1 MTVKRRMWWIAGGLV
16 AVLAAVALIGPFV
29 YSWLSD
35 EPATLVSQR
44 IVNDG
49 VITAAELEGV
59 WRIGDSSI
67 VGYRVEEKIALTDVT
82 AVGRTSDVTG
92 EFTVVNAVL
101 ETAEFTVDMAT
112 FASDRSQRDG
122 QFRTRIMDVATYP
135 TATFRLTAPVA
146 VPVSTTVATMEPFL
160 ATGDLTLRGTTKPV
174 TFEIYAVIADG
185 RLRLTG
191 STEIVFREWGI
202 PNPSVP
208 EAFVYTGKTGVL
220 EFDLAFD
227 PTD

>member
-1 MTVKRRMWWIAGGLV
+1 VKVQRRTWRIVGGLLT
-16 AVLAAVALIGPFV
+16 VLAAVALIGPFV
-29 YSWLSD
+29 YSWFSD

-59 WRIGDSSI
+59 WRIGDGSI
-67 VGYRVEEKIALTDVT
+67 VGYRVEEKIAIADVT
-82 AVGRTSDVTG
+82 AVGRTSDVMG
-92 EFTVVNAVL
+92 EFTVVNGVL

-112 FASDRSQRDG
+112 FASDRSQRDS

-135 TATFRLTAPVA
+135 TSTFRLTGMVA
-146 VPVSTTVATMEPFL
+146 VPLSTTVATMEPFV
-160 ATGDLTLRGTTKPV
+160 ATGDLTLRGTTKSV

-191 STEIVFREWGI
+191 STEIVFSEWGI

-220 EFDLAFD
+220 EFDLALD

>member
-1 MTVKRRMWWIAGGLV
+1 
-16 AVLAAVALIGPFV
+16 
-29 YSWLSD
+29 
-35 EPATLVSQR
+35 
-44 IVNDG
+44 
-49 VITAAELEGV
+49 
-59 WRIGDSSI
+59 
-67 VGYRVEEKIALTDVT
+67 VT